1 MSPSTPT
8 GVRARCRA
16 ASLLLDTP
24 TLAAVAALGL
34 GAAVIGGMGGFGT
47 GIILTA
53 ALTPLIGVKAVVPVL
68 AVAGVII
75 NAGRFWFYRA
85 SLDRRALARVLA
97 ASLPFLVLGT
107 WIYTALDARSL
118 GTVLGL
124 VVMASVPVRRFLHS
138 RKIVLGKTGI
148 VAGAGVFGLASGVAT
163 GTGVILVSLL
173 LGAGLTGPAVLA
185 TDALVTIALDLCKAA
200 LFQRFDLLD
209 AATFY
214 TGVVIGVATIPGSA
228 AAAWL
233 VSRLHAHLH
242 ILFMEALI
250 LVGGAFMLWHSWK

>member
-1 MSPSTPT
+1 MSPSTPA

-16 ASLLLDTP
+16 ASLLLDAP

-34 GAAVIGGMGGFGT
+34 GAAVIGGM
-47 GIILTA
+47 
-53 ALTPLIGVKAVVPVL
+53 AVVPVL

-163 GTGVILVSLL
+163 GTGVIL
-173 LGAGLTGPAVLA
+173 
-185 TDALVTIALDLCKAA
+185 
-200 LFQRFDLLD
+200 
-209 AATFY
+209 
-214 TGVVIGVATIPGSA
+214 
-228 AAAWL
+228 
-233 VSRLHAHLH
+233 
-242 ILFMEALI
+242 
-250 LVGGAFMLWHSWK
+250 